1 MCWKQ
6 PNKEIAHLAP
16 LVSLVLNLRS
26 PELLDGGGETIGSGV
41 EVDKTEH
48 SEERHNQVEDLESLA
63 HVLHVNH
70 RENAHRSAVIAP
82 DVAHTDASVHG
93 VKDAKDVVNGHLERD
108 MTQDEDT
115 QIADGARTNDTGNR
129 TAAVS
134 WE

>member
-1 MCWKQ
+1 MPVCWKQ

-48 SEERHNQVEDLESLA
+48 SEERHTQVEDLESLA
-63 HVLHVNH
+63 HVLHVIPRKH
-70 RENAHRSAVIAP
+70 THRSGVIAP
-82 DVAHTDASVHG
+82 NVAHTDASVHG
-93 VKDAKDVVNGHLERD
+93 VKDAKDVVDGHLERD
-108 MTQDEDT
+108 MAQDEDT
-115 QIADGARTNDTGNR
+115 QMAEGARTNETGSR

-134 WE
+134 

>member
-6 PNKEIAHLAP
+6 SNKEIAHLAP

-26 PELLDGGGETIGSGV
+26 PQLLDRGSQTIGRGV

-63 HVLHVNH
+63 HVLHVTP

-82 DVAHTDASVHG
+82 DVAHTNAAVHG
-93 VKDAKDVVNGHLERD
+93 VQHAEDVVNRDLHVNVLRQTLRRWQKEQERKKR
-108 MTQDEDT
+108 
-115 QIADGARTNDTGNR
+115 GAGPQQ
-129 TAAVS
+129 
-134 WE
+134 

>member
-1 MCWKQ
+1 MHFV
-6 PNKEIAHLAP
+6 NI

-26 PELLDGGGETIGSGV
+26 PQLLDRGSQTIGRGV

-48 SEERHNQVEDLESLA
+48 SEERNDQVEDLESLA
-63 HVLHVNH
+63 HMLRVIPH
-70 RENAHRSAVIAP
+70 ESTYRSAVIAP
-82 DVAHTDASVHG
+82 DVAHTDASMHG

-108 MTQDEDT
+108 MAQDEDT
-115 QIADGARTNDTGNR
+115 QIADGARTNDTGSR

>member
-48 SEERHNQVEDLESLA
+48 SEERHNQIEDLESLA
-63 HVLHVNH
+63 HMLHVIPH
-70 RENAHRSAVIAP
+70 ESPHRSAVIAP
-82 DVAHTDASVHG
+82 DVAHTDAAVHG
-93 VKDAKDVVNGHLERD
+93 VQHTEDVVNRDLHVNVLRQTLRKWQKEQER
-108 MTQDEDT
+108 TKR
-115 QIADGARTNDTGNR
+115 GAGPQQ
-129 TAAVS
+129 
-134 WE
+134 

>member
-6 PNKEIAHLAP
+6 SIKKHT
-16 LVSLVLNLRS
+16 LVSLVLDLGS

-63 HVLHVNH
+63 HVLHVTP

-82 DVAHTDASVHG
+82 DVAHTDASVQRIQH
-93 VKDAKDVVNGHLERD
+93 AQHVVNRHLPVRNAEGGV
-108 MTQDEDT
+108 TQMAE
-115 QIADGARTNDTGNR
+115 GARTKDTGSR

-134 WE
+134 